1 MTPAPGSRATRAR
14 EARDSDRYKTNRSR
28 KGLQD
33 MQNGTASTGG
43 SDMSWARA
51 IILATGFFFISAIY
65 LGQVPAF
72 FSLAYTQAQLHTASQ
87 TTLTLGL
94 LAVGLALIAITA
106 SFLYDPKPV
115 LGIFPALFGLIGLG
129 LAGIGVLGMLFVFV
143 SGHHFFPE
151 QTVTLSNGNV
161 ILNNWPDPSHGW
173 FLNPAWFQPE
183 SVDIGAVAFVAFITG
198 MGILAYA
205 ALYYPWRNGKLT
217 PVVTAFITRLAV
229 GVAGAL
235 LLAYLTVYTFSPNLT
250 VKTYGSGAI
259 ENVILVAALGLVL
272 FALQVWLLQVMTA
285 PGNRQRYMPSM
296 YLHGV
301 MLLGNVAVP
310 LLAIFVVLY
319 PVVNWMYNTHFM
331 GDYWV
336 QCAIKVSIPD
346 SCTFTPD
353 IGYIIAG
360 IVSGML
366 FTFMI
371 AAGYL
376 WNRKPAF
383 VKLGSTFA
391 FVYAAIA
398 VIATHDTSDPN
409 HPNQLPVSLM
419 LAIGIAILGV
429 IWTIAT
435 QREFVP
441 QAARNVA
448 LGCTGQWLV
457 MGTLLFIYLAAFG
470 LFSYPQFFDTE
481 QNLISAQGPT
491 ALHDAYWVLLIAG
504 GLAAMQFAFLSR
516 RDKLGSIRKMALWA
530 ILIGGTMEV
539 AASVHFN
546 LSVGSGFNPGD
557 NPVNIAYLIGVIIEA
572 IGILIAA
579 YGAITTRSMG
589 LFFANVAFTFIGLVG
604 AITTHA
610 LGGGHD
616 DVVVAFSIIGG
627 IGAILYTIYG
637 QDAPDRL
644 LARFLNRNVPRTPA
658 VRPPAATS
666 PEMSE

>member
-1 MTPAPGSRATRAR
+1 MIPTVQQ
-14 EARDSDRYKTNRSR
+14 TNRSR
-28 KGLQD
+28 KGLQH

-51 IILATGFFFISAIY
+51 IVLATGFFFISAIY
-65 LGQVPAF
+65 LGQIPAF

-87 TTLTLGL
+87 ATLSLGL
-94 LAVGLALIAITA
+94 LAAGLALIAITA
-106 SFLYDPKPV
+106 SFIYDPKP
-115 LGIFPALFGLIGLG
+115 LSPLLPPLFGLIGVG
-129 LAGIGVLGMLFVFV
+129 LAGIGVIGMGFVFLT
-143 SGHHFFPE
+143 GHHFFPD
-151 QTVTLSNGNV
+151 QTVTVVNGN
-161 ILNNWPDPSHGW
+161 INTNNWPDPSHGW
-173 FLNPAWFQPE
+173 FLNQYWFQPQ
-183 SVDIGAVAFVAFITG
+183 SVDIGSVSFIAFITG
-198 MGILAYA
+198 MGMLTYA
-205 ALYYPWRNGKLT
+205 LLYYPWRNGKLT
-217 PVVTAFITRLAV
+217 PVVTAFIMRLAV
-229 GVAGAL
+229 GAAGVL
-235 LLAYLTVYTFSPNLT
+235 LLAYLTVFTFSPNLT

-259 ENVILVAALGLVL
+259 ENVILVLALGLVL
-272 FALQVWLLQVMTA
+272 FALQVWMLQVMTA

-310 LLAIFVVLY
+310 LLGIFVVLY

-336 QCAIKVSIPD
+336 QCAIKVSVPD

-360 IVSGML
+360 IVGGML
-366 FTFMI
+366 FTFLI

-391 FVYAAIA
+391 FVFAAIA
-398 VIATHDTSDPN
+398 VVATHDTSDPN

-429 IWTIAT
+429 IWTVAT

-481 QNLISAQGPT
+481 QNLISAQGPN

-539 AASVHFN
+539 VASVHFN
-546 LSVGSGFNPGD
+546 LSVGFNPTDGG
-557 NPVNIAYLIGVIIEA
+557 NPVNVAYFAGVIIEA
-572 IGILIAA
+572 VGILIAL
-579 YGAITTRSMG
+579 YGALATKSIG
-589 LFFANVAFTFIGLVG
+589 LAIANATFAFIGIVG
-604 AITTHA
+604 AFTTHA

-616 DVVVAFSIIGG
+616 DVVVAFSIIGC

-644 LARFLNRNVPRTPA
+644 LARFLNRNQALIATA
-658 VRPPAATS
+658 HPPAATQLHL
-666 PEMSE
+666 EENTD

>member
-1 MTPAPGSRATRAR
+1 
-14 EARDSDRYKTNRSR
+14 
-28 KGLQD
+28 

-51 IILATGFFFISAIY
+51 VVLATGFFFISAIY
-65 LGQVPAF
+65 LGQIPAF
-72 FSLAYTQAQLHTASQ
+72 FSLAYTQAQLHTASEA
-87 TTLTLGL
+87 TLSLGL
-94 LAVGLALIAITA
+94 LALGLALIAITA

-115 LGIFPALFGLIGLG
+115 LPFLPPLFGLIGLG
-129 LAGIGVLGMLFVFV
+129 LAGIGVIGMGFVLLT
-143 SGHHFFPE
+143 GHHFFPD
-151 QTVTLSNGNV
+151 QTVTVVNGSVNTA
-161 ILNNWPDPSHGW
+161 NWPDPSHGW
-173 FLNPAWFQPE
+173 FLNQYWFQPQ
-183 SVDIGAVAFVAFITG
+183 SVDIGAISFIAFITG
-198 MGILAYA
+198 MGILTYA

-250 VKTYGSGAI
+250 VKTYASGAV
-259 ENVILVAALGLVL
+259 ENVILAAALGLVL
-272 FALQVWLLQVMTA
+272 FALQVWMLQVMTA
-285 PGNRQRYMPSM
+285 PGNRQRFMPSM

-310 LLAIFVVLY
+310 LLGIFVVLY
-319 PVVNWMYNTHFM
+319 PVVNWMYSTHFM

-336 QCAIKVSIPD
+336 QCAIKTAIPD

-360 IVSGML
+360 LVAGML

-391 FVYAAIA
+391 FVFAALA
-398 VIATHDTSDPN
+398 VVATHDTIDLT
-409 HPNQLPVSLM
+409 HANQLPVSLM

-429 IWTIAT
+429 IWTVAT

-457 MGTLLFIYLAAFG
+457 MGTLLLIYLAGFAF
-470 LFSYPQFFDTE
+470 FSYPQFFDTE

-491 ALHDAYWVLLIAG
+491 AVHDAYWVLLIAG

-516 RDKLGSIRKMALWA
+516 RDKLGSVRKLALWM

-546 LSVGSGFNPGD
+546 LSVGPDPTNGG
-557 NPVNIAYLIGVIIEA
+557 NPVNYAYFAGVVIEA
-572 IGILIAA
+572 IGISVAA
-579 YGAITTRSMG
+579 YGALATKNIG
-589 LFFANVAFTFIGLVG
+589 LLVTNLAFIFIGVVG
-604 AITTHA
+604 AVTTLA

-616 DVVVAFSIIGG
+616 DVVVAFSIIGC

-644 LARFLNRNVPRTPA
+644 LARVLNRNATRAPVA
-658 VRPPAATS
+658 RPPAATT
-666 PEMSE
+666 PELSE